1 MCSKFYI
8 IDNVIETYLGVGKM
22 SIHLFDRFPPDLTIQ
37 TDTICKEFLKKI
49 QLCDGIT
56 HVFIYVF
63 IYVCARAFIYE
74 NVDKHSISIK
84 YRLVELY
91 NPNETNS

>member
-1 MCSKFYI
+1 MLRIS
-8 IDNVIETYLGVGKM
+8 
-22 SIHLFDRFPPDLTIQ
+22 Q
-37 TDTICKEFLKKI
+37 KI

-63 IYVCARAFIYE
+63 KYVCARAFIYE